1 MQSAQGRIPA
11 GHLQPGERDDD
22 AAELHAD
29 QSEQQAGQAEA
40 LLIFN
45 YFNHEIESAKRSI
58 LFLLVV

>member
-40 LLIFN
+40 LLVFN
-45 YFNHEIESAKRSI
+45 YFKHEIKSKK
-58 LFLLVV
+58 L